1 MILDLSNKDT
11 AEGGIPVQP
20 GRIVLLQF
28 TDERIGF
35 LLQEYLKYSYWM
47 QHVFHIGIQ
56 NI

>member
-11 AEGGIPVQP
+11 VEGGIPVQP

-35 LLQEYLKYSYWM
+35 LLQEYSKYSYWM
-47 QHVFHIGIQ
+47 QHVFKYPLK
-56 NI
+56 